1 MHRNKFLIGG
11 VIGVYISN
19 IVNEVIRTIS
29 SQLIFFCE
37 KVLNVQKRK
46 SNQNR
51 LTKKLREQKATKA
64 TSFGVQKLLRGG
76 KLIILPFL
84 KN

>member
-1 MHRNKFLIGG
+1 MHTNKFLIGG

-29 SQLIFFCE
+29 SQLIFFYE

-46 SNQNR
+46 SNQNQ
-51 LTKKLREQKATKA
+51 LTKKVKGTKA
-64 TSFGVQKLLRGG
+64 TSFGVQKFLRGE
-76 KLIILPFL
+76 KLVILPFL